1 MALNSHEVILLQVR
15 ADLRAVSFTLDP
27 KEKKMIQRET
37 LAALFETYFRILKHS
52 MNTSRYVPCVSEFM
66 CRKDLYMVLYV
77 LICCFSY
84 SIILHS

>member
-1 MALNSHEVILLQVR
+1 MQVR

-52 MNTSRYVPCVSEFM
+52 MNNSRFVHCVSEFM
-66 CRKDLYMVLYV
+66 GRKD
-77 LICCFSY
+77 S
-84 SIILHS
+84 